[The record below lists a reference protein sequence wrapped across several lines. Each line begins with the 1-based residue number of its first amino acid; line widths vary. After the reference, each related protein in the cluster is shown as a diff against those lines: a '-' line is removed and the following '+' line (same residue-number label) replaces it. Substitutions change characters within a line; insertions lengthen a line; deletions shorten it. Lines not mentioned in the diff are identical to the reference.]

1 MDSIED
7 WLRRP
12 GGLAGHLRELRRGA
26 RLTGSEL
33 ARQLGWTQSK
43 VSKIET
49 GKQMPTD
56 EDLSDWL
63 RTCGATDAAKAT
75 LTALLA
81 EAQGLHQEWRQQV
94 RLGQSAIQR
103 NYDQMVSRASRIRNT
118 EIVYIPGLL
127 QTPSYARSRIEES
140 VRLHGAD
147 PNEVDSATAQRML
160 RQQVLYDTSKK
171 FEFLIFEAALRVL
184 LCSPM
189 DMLAQLDRVL
199 NITDLS
205 HITLGVIPFGRQ
217 LSIAP
222 QNSFLLLGDELAIVE
237 TFIGEYMFHGEEAAA
252 YSAAMGQLANDAA
265 YDGEARKLI
274 GRAMAEL
281 RSIT

>member
-12 GGLAGHLRELRRGA
+12 GGLSGHLRDLRRGA
-26 RLTGSEL
+26 GLTGAEL
-33 ARQLGWTQSK
+33 ARHLSWTQSK

-56 EDLSDWL
+56 EDLSGWL
-63 RTCGATDAAKAT
+63 TTCGATNATKAT

-103 NYDQMVSRASRIRNT
+103 NYDQLVSKASRIRNV

-127 QTPSYARSRIEES
+127 QTPSYARSRIEEG

-147 PNEVDSATAQRML
+147 PDEVDSATARRIL
-160 RQQVLYDTSKK
+160 RQQVLYDTSKR
-171 FEFLIFEAALRVL
+171 FEFLVFEAALRVL
-184 LCSPM
+184 LCSPL
-189 DMLAQLDRVL
+189 DMLAQLDRTL
-199 NITDLS
+199 NITDMP
-205 HITLGVIPFGRQ
+205 HISLGIIPFGRQ

-222 QNSFLLLGDELAIVE
+222 QNSFLLLGDDLAIVE

-252 YSAAMGQLANDAA
+252 YSTVMEQLANDAV
-265 YDGEARKLI
+265 YDDGARKI
-274 GRAMAEL
+274 VERAIADL
-281 RSIT
+281 RSTT

>member
-1 MDSIED
+1 MNSIED

-12 GGLAGHLRELRRGA
+12 GGLAGHLRDLRRGA
-26 RLTGSEL
+26 GFTGAEL
-33 ARQLGWTQSK
+33 ARRLSWTQSK

-56 EDLSDWL
+56 EDLSGWL
-63 RTCGATDAAKAT
+63 TTCDATNAAKAT

-81 EAQGLHQEWRQQV
+81 EAQALHQEWRQQV

-103 NYDQMVSRASRIRNT
+103 NYDQMVSKASRIRNA

-127 QTPSYARSRIEES
+127 QTPSYARSRIEEG
-140 VRLHGAD
+140 VQLHGANPD
-147 PNEVDSATAQRML
+147 EVDSATARRML

-171 FEFLIFEAALRVL
+171 FDFLVFEAALRVL
-184 LCSPM
+184 LCPPL
-189 DMLAQLDRVL
+189 DMLVQLDRVL
-199 NITDLS
+199 NITDMP

-217 LSIAP
+217 LSTAP
-222 QNSFLLLGDELAIVE
+222 QNSFLLLGDDLAIVE

-252 YSAAMGQLANDAA
+252 YSTVMERLANDAV
-265 YDGEARKLI
+265 YDAEARKVVE
-274 GRAMAEL
+274 RAAAEL